1 MSDNKTKKDQRD
13 RGKVAGGE
21 KYELAY
27 LEDKLNVSRTEIEK
41 AVQKVGNDRNKVE
54 EYLKKNK

>member
-1 MSDNKTKKDQRD
+1 MSDDKTKKDQRD
-13 RGKVAGGE
+13 RNKVARGE

-27 LEDKLNVSRTEIEK
+27 LEDKLNVSREQIEK
-41 AVQKVGNDRNKVE
+41 AIEHVGNDRNKVE